1 MTVDQSQ
8 FSSLR
13 SQKPDALLALIAMH
27 RADPRDHKIDVGVGV
42 YRDHFNLTPV
52 MRAVKAAETRLVAQQ
67 LSKSYLGSD
76 GDIRFTQ
83 LLGELVFGT
92 GTAHGDRRFGLQT
105 PGGTGALRVG
115 AALLARAM
123 PDARVWIS
131 EPTWPNHAP
140 IFAEAGLATIAHP
153 YFDPA
158 TGSVAFDAMVAALR
172 KARAGDV
179 LLLHGC
185 CHNPTGT
192 QFTMDQWH
200 ALATLCEAR
209 GLIPFID
216 LAYQGLGDGLEA
228 DAAGARMMI
237 AALPAAVLAY
247 SCDKNFAL
255 YRDRVGALFVQAPTA
270 SMAGVARGNALA
282 LARSLWS
289 MPPDHGA
296 AVVRM
301 ILDDPA
307 LHKDW
312 QDELDCM
319 RNRLNAM
326 RAVLAAAHPLL
337 AAVAGQ
343 RGLFSRLPVSR
354 QTVEALR
361 QDHGIYMPADGRINI
376 AGLNDANIGR
386 FIGGLRPH
394 LEELS
399 EGRAPRHFAPFS
411 KDRRV

>member
-27 RADPRDHKIDVGVGV
+27 RADPRGDKIDVGVGV
-42 YRDHFNLTPV
+42 YRDHLNLTPV

-172 KARAGDV
+172 EARAGDV

-192 QFTMDQWH
+192 QFTMKQWH

-255 YRDRVGALFVQAPTA
+255 YRDRVGALFVQAPSA
-270 SMAGVARGNALA
+270 PMAEVARGNALA

-296 AVVRM
+296 AVVRV

-307 LHKDW
+307 LRNEW
-312 QDELDCM
+312 QGELELM

-326 RAVLAAAHPLL
+326 RAMLAAAHPLL
-337 AAVAGQ
+337 AAIAGQ
-343 RGLFSRLPVSR
+343 RGLFSRLPISP

-361 QDHGIYMPADGRINI
+361 QQHGIYMPADGRINI

-386 FIGGLRPH
+386 FIEGLLPH
-394 LEELS
+394 LEESS
-399 EGRAPRHFAPFS
+399 EGRVICHIAAL
-411 KDRRV
+411 